1 MCPVALFRICA
12 EGVGVTGDGV
22 VEAGEAVATGNDSGQ
37 PDAGRGIRRGLRM
50 LLRGP
55 GPGVPR
61 WLLLPALVGF
71 AFVIGPLV
79 ALTGAVEWSRFGEL
93 VTSAASRDA
102 LWLSLKT
109 ASASTVVC
117 VVLGVPMAVLLAR
130 VRWRV
135 LPVLRAMVLLP
146 LVLPPVV
153 GGLSLLYL
161 FGRYGLLG
169 KHLEA
174 MGIEIAFSTTAVVLA
189 QSFVALPFLVITLEG
204 AMRTSGERYERIAAT
219 LGAAPTTVWRRI
231 TVPLLRPALI
241 SGSVLAF
248 ARALGEFGATLT
260 FAGSLQGRTRTL
272 PLEIYLQREN
282 DPGAAVALSL
292 LLVVIAVL
300 VVLVA
305 YRRVGIPEGREWA
318 AGLWRWGGR
327 AANTAAV
334 EGEPR

>member
-1 MCPVALFRICA
+1 M
-12 EGVGVTGDGV
+12 VGVAESIPASGADGGQQGGRV
-22 VEAGEAVATGNDSGQ
+22 RGGAV
-37 PDAGRGIRRGLRM
+37 RRGVRAVV
-50 LLRGP
+50 RSP
-55 GPGVPR
+55 GPGIPR

-71 AFVIGPLV
+71 ALVIGPLV
-79 ALTGAVEWSRFGEL
+79 ALTGAVDWSHFWQL
-93 VTSAASRDA
+93 VTSEASRDA

-109 ASASTVVC
+109 ACASTVVC

-130 VRWRV
+130 VRWRI

-169 KHLEA
+169 RHLEA
-174 MGIEIAFSTTAVVLA
+174 MGVEIAFSTTAVVLA

-219 LGAAPTTVWRRI
+219 LGAAPTTVWWRI
-231 TVPLLRPALI
+231 TLPLLRPALI

-292 LLVVIAVL
+292 LLVVMAIL
-300 VVLVA
+300 IVLVA
-305 YRRVGIPEGREWA
+305 YRRVGVPEGREWA

-327 AANTAAV
+327 ATTGPAV
-334 EGEPR
+334 EGDPR